1 MHLVPRCLAVLVFHA
16 ELTLCSSHGELLQYF
31 AGGRTRRFVGGSCK
45 CESEDELAYDGTS
58 LLQTDFRVNT
68 GQQTSDHRVSDANAS
83 LSQSINTKTPTFQTR
98 SDPMHPA
105 KIFGIL
111 GIISLIMALAV
122 LMWTRSASEPR
133 TAGVL
138 LQGPQSRSPYATT
151 KLMSMYDSGR
161 PSATPLAGSP
171 WHQTPHITP
180 RPILPP
186 TAGAAAAARQEVA
199 RHEVPVQMDMTNGP
213 PSICPS
219 LILPNTE
226 ARFVIAM
233 DSLRL
238 SSACQID
245 ILGTSGRK
253 LLHAAIT
260 LQPDGRHV
268 LALASVGCQ
277 EDPRCIIH
285 GPAAGSAKMEVSGRQ
300 GQPYGML
307 EPENAGVI
315 LTYSN
320 QAAMVLDTAGLLEY
334 RLAAR
339 TMDGKLLATASQ
351 AVSSSRGPG
360 ADPTWKLQVKPG
372 ADAVLIASCMLAV
385 LLLRTG
391 GTEAASPEPSA
402 SLLRP
407 R

>member
-1 MHLVPRCLAVLVFHA
+1 M
-16 ELTLCSSHGELLQYF
+16 
-31 AGGRTRRFVGGSCK
+31 
-45 CESEDELAYDGTS
+45 
-58 LLQTDFRVNT
+58 N
-68 GQQTSDHRVSDANAS
+68 
-83 LSQSINTKTPTFQTR
+83 
-98 SDPMHPA
+98 PA
-105 KIFGIL
+105 KVFGIL

-122 LMWTRSASEPR
+122 RMWTRSASEPR

-138 LQGPQSRSPYATT
+138 LQVPQSRSPYTT
-151 KLMSMYDSGR
+151 PKLMTMYESAR
-161 PSATPLAGSP
+161 PSATPLAASP
-171 WHQTPHITP
+171 PGHHTPHITP
-180 RPILPP
+180 RPTLPP
-186 TAGAAAAARQEVA
+186 TAGAAATGR
-199 RHEVPVQMDMTNGP
+199 REVPAHIDMTNGP

-233 DSLRL
+233 DSLRPG
-238 SSACQID
+238 SGQID

-253 LLHAAIT
+253 LLHATIT
-260 LQPDGRHV
+260 QQPDGRQV

-285 GPAAGSAKMEVSGRQ
+285 GPAADSVKMEVSGRQ
-300 GQPYGML
+300 GSLYGWL
-307 EPENAGVI
+307 EPDNTTLI
-315 LTYSN
+315 LTFSG
-320 QAAMVLDTAGLLEY
+320 QPAMVLDTTGLLEL

-339 TMDGKLLATASQ
+339 TMDGKLLADARP
-351 AVSSSRGPG
+351 AVASSRGPG

-391 GTEAASPEPSA
+391 GAEAASPEPSA